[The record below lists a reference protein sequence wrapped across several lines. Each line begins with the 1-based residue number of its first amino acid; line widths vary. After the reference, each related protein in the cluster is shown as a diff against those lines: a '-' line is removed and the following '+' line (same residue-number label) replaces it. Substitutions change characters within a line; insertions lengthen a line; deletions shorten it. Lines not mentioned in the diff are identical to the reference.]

1 MRLRHVLLTLCL
13 LLLLPLGAGA
23 RPAVQANPPAL
34 RLTADPAVLAPGQ
47 SAAVSLMNFNWSSS
61 ARLDV
66 TLNAGNAAPVVL
78 TEALVLGPRRRAN
91 LTAAPPAPGLWHARA
106 EGQWIFGDATPATTT
121 PLLVA
126 TAGSTTGPIALGQTV
141 EGVVQ
146 PDLAWEDG
154 AGLGGWYFDLAEPQ
168 VVTIQAQPQ
177 ATANLELTLLGD
189 AGQVYVE
196 GAAII
201 LNRDLPPGRVLIAV
215 QSDTATAYRLTVS
228 DGSGSDTEG
237 GAIAP
242 GSPRPGLLSPAND
255 RDDFTF
261 AAAPGDVVFAAA
273 ASVDGLDPF
282 LELLD
287 PAGNVVAANDDHDG
301 LNPALS
307 YVVPLPGSYTLRLS
321 SNAGAS
327 AGSYMLDMAFD
338 PEMTRLQPPT
348 AIDIGQVTL
357 GHVAPNGAQA
367 WRFAAS
373 AGDVAGILAQS
384 QSNGFDPN
392 LTLYGPDGA
401 QLAGND
407 DAGGNLNPLIN
418 ATLPAGGFYT
428 VVVGTYSGAGGDYQL
443 SLLAEAITPTP

>member
-13 LLLLPLGAGA
+13 LLLFPLRAGA

-168 VVTIQAQPQ
+168 VITIQAQPQ
-177 ATANLELTLLGD
+177 ATANLELTLRGVAFAAMGT
-189 AGQVYVE
+189 AGQRCTTLRRLFVHDSIHAQLVDRLKAAYASVPVGSPLASGTLVGPLIDKAAFDGMQAALAAARAAGGTVTGGDRQAGSGPDAFYVRPALVE
-196 GAAII
+196 MPAQTGPVPEETFAPILYVMRYSDFAEALAAQNDVPQGLSSSCFTNDLREAEQFVSVAGSDCGIANVNIGPSGAEIGGAFGGEKETGG
-201 LNRDLPPGRVLIAV
+201 GRE
-215 QSDTATAYRLTVS
+215 
-228 DGSGSDTEG
+228 SGSDAWKGYMRRATNTINFG
-237 GAIAP
+237 H
-242 GSPRPGLLSPAND
+242 
-255 RDDFTF
+255 T
-261 AAAPGDVVFAAA
+261 
-273 ASVDGLDPF
+273 
-282 LELLD
+282 
-287 PAGNVVAANDDHDG
+287 
-301 LNPALS
+301 
-307 YVVPLPGSYTLRLS
+307 LP
-321 SNAGAS
+321 
-327 AGSYMLDMAFD
+327 
-338 PEMTRLQPPT
+338 
-348 AIDIGQVTL
+348 
-357 GHVAPNGAQA
+357 
-367 WRFAAS
+367 
-373 AGDVAGILAQS
+373 LAQ
-384 QSNGFDPN
+384 GVKFD
-392 LTLYGPDGA
+392 
-401 QLAGND
+401 
-407 DAGGNLNPLIN
+407 I
-418 ATLPAGGFYT
+418 
-428 VVVGTYSGAGGDYQL
+428 
-443 SLLAEAITPTP
+443 